1 MDMDPVDMAVADLAV
16 VDLAVVNS
24 EVEVVLVDSVGLQVL
39 VVVAVVVDLV
49 EVVAFMEENRTKS
62 V

>member
-1 MDMDPVDMAVADLAV
+1 MAV
-16 VDLAVVNS
+16 VDLA
-24 EVEVVLVDSVGLQVL
+24 VEVVLVDSVGLQVL
-39 VVVAVVVDLV
+39 VVVVVVVDLV

>member
-1 MDMDPVDMAVADLAV
+1 MAVADLAV

-39 VVVAVVVDLV
+39 VVVVVVVDLV

>member
-1 MDMDPVDMAVADLAV
+1 MDPVDLAVADLAV

-39 VVVAVVVDLV
+39 VVVVVVVDLV

>member
-1 MDMDPVDMAVADLAV
+1 MVTIYNTSYTTRDKRVTNTYSL
-16 VDLAVVNS
+16 L
-24 EVEVVLVDSVGLQVL
+24 EL
-39 VVVAVVVDLV
+39 VVVVVVVDLV